1 MDQKAIENWQ
11 KVKTALEAAGK
22 TDSPF
27 YHRAVAVVKTGKDP
41 GEQLQKQLFW
51 GSFTQYETIG

>member
-1 MDQKAIENWQ
+1 MDDRTRENWV

-27 YHRAVAVVKTGKDP
+27 YARAVAVVMTGRDP
-41 GEQLQKQLFW
+41 GDQGFQLKR
-51 GSFTQYETIG
+51 